1 MPWPELDLWGIDSD
15 IRAITHTD
23 RKIAAFAKAQHRTVA
38 RRQLLRV
45 GIESD
50 AIQRRVQS
58 GRLFPKYRGVYA
70 IGSPDLTQ
78 YGEWSAAVL
87 SCGDP
92 ALLSHRSGA
101 GHRGFLKDRWPIQ
114 VTVPDARVGKRGVR
128 IYRAPTLSASDITV
142 RGGIPTTSIARM
154 FVDLAATE
162 DDGTVRRAFREA
174 DRQKRL
180 VYADLRAA
188 LGSCHGRKGAGVLRA
203 LIDEATEP
211 EPTRSDFE
219 EMWIDF
225 CDEHGIPAPRM
236 NATVAS
242 FEIDAYWPG
251 TGVIVEL
258 DSWIWHSD
266 RRTFESDRAK
276 WEQLQIAGYRVLP
289 ITYRRMT
296 GDPAGVAASVLALLR
311 AQAARDF
318 ASRFQRGC

>member
-1 MPWPELDLWGIDSD
+1 MPWPELDLCGIDSD

-70 IGSPDLTQ
+70 VGSPDLTQ
-78 YGEWSAAVL
+78 HGEWSAAVL
-87 SCGDP
+87 SCGNP

-101 GHRGFLKDRWPIQ
+101 GLVGFLKDRWPIQ

-128 IYRAPTLSASDITV
+128 LYRAPTLSTSDITL
-142 RGGIPTTSIARM
+142 RAGIPTTSIARL

-188 LGSCHGRKGAGVLRA
+188 LGSCHGRKGVGVLRA

-211 EPTRSDFE
+211 EPTKSAFE
-219 EMWIDF
+219 EMWVDF
-225 CDEHGIPAPRM
+225 CVGLGIPAPLI
-236 NATVAS
+236 NANVGG
-242 FEIDAYWPG
+242 FEVDAHWPG
-251 TGVIVEL
+251 TRVIVEL
-258 DSWIWHSD
+258 DSWTWHSD
-266 RRTFESDRAK
+266 RRAFESDRAK
-276 WEQLQIAGYRVLP
+276 WERLQVAGYKVLP

-296 GDPAGVAASVLALLR
+296 GDPTGVAASVLALLR
-311 AQAARDF
+311 DRRLDAGRDP
-318 ASRFQRGC
+318 QRGG